1 MHSFTRPAP
10 QRWASLLFALVMTI
24 APAAGA
30 APQQEVEVEV
40 DAEAKAKAKPLV
52 FVAKLQAGPG
62 TSEGEAS
69 LLNDALLVAIKRFD
83 DKFEIRTSQDIEG
96 IAKLE
101 EAQTLAGCDV
111 VSCAAEIGDA
121 LGAEQL
127 VTGQL
132 GRVGSTW
139 ILSLTRTE
147 RSTLK
152 ALART
157 QVRAQ
162 GEAPDILFPMIEQQ
176 AAEAFGYA
184 SPAPPPVEVEP
195 VDAKGGPSLLFLAG
209 GAAAMGVG
217 VLVGAAGV
225 GAYALSLQRFEAAKT
240 AADRDGFDQAVQQSQ
255 TAYLGAVA
263 LGVTSA
269 ILVTAGAVAAG
280 AAFVAGE

>member
-1 MHSFTRPAP
+1 MHAWNRHTARRWQRP
-10 QRWASLLFALVMTI
+10 FALI
-24 APAAGA
+24 ALVTTLA
-30 APQQEVEVEV
+30 APSAFAQKSAPKEEQ
-40 DAEAKAKAKPLV
+40 AKEAKAKPLV

-62 TSEGEAS
+62 TSDGEAS

-83 DKFEIRTSQDIEG
+83 DKFEIRTTQDIEG

-132 GRVGSTW
+132 GRVGTTW

-147 RSTLK
+147 RSTLR

-162 GEAPDILFPMIEQQ
+162 GEAPDILFPLIEQQ
-176 AAEAFGYA
+176 AAETFGQAPA
-184 SPAPPPVEVEP
+184 SAPGDVEP
-195 VDAKGGPSLLFLAG
+195 VDAGGGPSLLFLAG
-209 GAAAMGVG
+209 G
-217 VLVGAAGV
+217 GAAIGV
-225 GAYALSLQRFEAAKT
+225 GAVAGALAAVTYYLSFQRFNDAKT
-240 AADRDGFDQAVQQSQ
+240 AVTPSDFDGAIQASQ
-255 TAYLGAVA
+255 NAYWATVA
-263 LGVTSA
+263 LGITSA
-269 ILVTAGAVAAG
+269 ILVSAGGVAAG